1 MNYSITNIST
11 NLIQLKLKLIMS
23 SSVKIFKPSEY
34 IPVQFL
40 EQDISGISEETLTME
55 YRKLRHQQ
63 VGYERIF
70 DDPYRKEE
78 IEEALR
84 MIERSKR
91 FIKNSYELI
100 KKFEDQHAEVGKVV
114 GKIKKIIGEKCTVVE
129 KEIAEDIKK
138 KEEWKWES

>member
-1 MNYSITNIST
+1 MLSE
-11 NLIQLKLKLIMS
+11 

-34 IPVQFL
+34 IPAQLL

-84 MIERSKR
+84 MIERSKL
-91 FIKNSYELI
+91 FIKNSHDI
-100 KKFEDQHAEVGKVV
+100 QQKFEDQYAEVEKVV

-129 KEIAEDIKK
+129 EEIAKDIKK

>member
-1 MNYSITNIST
+1 
-11 NLIQLKLKLIMS
+11 MS

-34 IPVQFL
+34 ISTQLL

-63 VGYERIF
+63 VGYARIF

-91 FIKNSYELI
+91 FIKDSYEI
-100 KKFEDQHAEVGKVV
+100 IQKFEEQHFEVEKVV
-114 GKIKKIIGEKCTVVE
+114 GKIKKIIGEKCAVVE
-129 KEIAEDIKK
+129 KEISEDIQK